1 VVRNLSGLGCLVLF
15 PRAIGVTAA
24 TADVRVVVIIGSA
37 GASDDTG
44 VLPRGGDF
52 PVTFGLSRGT
62 EASSWSGEGRITSRA
77 APAGS
82 NNGGFV
88 RGLVRR
94 GGTCLVD
101 GEVAFGGAGGG
112 TASPTEAVET
122 PPTGRITKP
131 SDRTG
136 RLFVNH

>member
-1 VVRNLSGLGCLVLF
+1 M
-15 PRAIGVTAA
+15 TAA

-44 VLPRGGDF
+44 VLPRGGELRGGDLR
-52 PVTFGLSRGT
+52 VTSGLSRGT
-62 EASSWSGEGRITSRA
+62 GASSWSGEGLITPRA

-82 NNGGFV
+82 DNGGFV

-94 GGTCLVD
+94 GGTWPVG

-112 TASPTEAVET
+112 TASPTKAVET

>member
-1 VVRNLSGLGCLVLF
+1 M
-15 PRAIGVTAA
+15 TAA

-44 VLPRGGDF
+44 VLPRGGDLR
-52 PVTFGLSRGT
+52 VAFGLSRGT
-62 EASSWSGEGRITSRA
+62 EASSWRGEGLITSRA
-77 APAGS
+77 TPAGPD
-82 NNGGFV
+82 NGGFV

-94 GGTCLVD
+94 GGTCPVG

-112 TASPTEAVET
+112 TASPTRAVET